1 MNRINQFIYRNGRK
15 FSAST
20 NESLQ
25 QYNIPII
32 CYRLIDL
39 FLLLSSYEE
48 KSTVETSHD
57 APYTF
62 LRSVYMPIIPSP
74 IVNLQG
80 TICRR
85 LSR

>member
-1 MNRINQFIYRNGRK
+1 MNRINPFIYRNGRK

-25 QYNIPII
+25 QYSII

-85 LSR
+85 LSM